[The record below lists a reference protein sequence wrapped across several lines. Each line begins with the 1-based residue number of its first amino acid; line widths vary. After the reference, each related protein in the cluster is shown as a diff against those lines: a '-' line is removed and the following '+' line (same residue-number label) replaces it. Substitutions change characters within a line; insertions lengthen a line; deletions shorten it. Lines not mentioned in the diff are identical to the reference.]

1 MIKNCYSFCSYF
13 GTFSPQITWPTA
25 GSACL
30 VVAGD
35 PGGGV
40 GQVDNLSQIGFYSHA
55 EAKRRGWGP
64 PENVQVLCL
73 DAWHVLQYFKILDDE
88 KLSTLSVRGNNVQL
102 CACV

>member
-13 GTFSPQITWPTA
+13 GTFSLQITWATA

-30 VVAGD
+30 AEVED

-40 GQVDNLSQIGFYSHA
+40 GQVNDLSQIGLYSHA
-55 EAKRRGWGP
+55 EAYEGAGVLLKRFKFW
-64 PENVQVLCL
+64 CL
-73 DAWHVLQYFKILDDE
+73 DAWHVLHYFKILDDE
-88 KLSTLSVRGNNVQL
+88 TLSTLSVRGNYIQL